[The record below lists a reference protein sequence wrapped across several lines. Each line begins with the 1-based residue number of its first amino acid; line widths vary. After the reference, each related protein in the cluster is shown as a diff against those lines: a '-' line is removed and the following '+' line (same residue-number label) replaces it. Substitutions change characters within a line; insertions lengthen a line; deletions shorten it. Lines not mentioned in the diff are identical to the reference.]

1 MFLEN
6 LAIAAK
12 QVGILYIL
20 VAVGFICDKTGL
32 FKEKTARLSNDLLFY
47 IITPAVI
54 VTAFMSMDNTPENYR
69 KLLLAFIILF
79 SSVRYSGLIT
89 VMLLLDMYAKGS
101 IVESLP
107 S

>member
-1 MFLEN
+1 MFLQN

-12 QVGILYIL
+12 QVGILYII

-54 VTAFMSMDNTPENYR
+54 VTAFMSMDNTPENYK
-69 KLLLAFIILF
+69 KLLLAFVFAVVFVPSFLLCFVVVAFALICDLSF
-79 SSVRYSGLIT
+79 SPPLW
-89 VMLLLDMYAKGS
+89 
-101 IVESLP
+101 
-107 S
+107 